1 VKASWKLLIALL
13 YVGGLMPGLMA
24 ASGAAQA
31 EDYPTRPL
39 KTVVSYTAGSGADI
53 LARYFTEELAK
64 SIGQPVIVENRPG
77 AGGNIGANVVA
88 KAPPDGYT
96 LFITPSAPIT
106 GNFVLYKEM
115 PYKFEDFAPV
125 TSLVNVPFTMI
136 VKGDSPVRTVADLTA
151 LIKAKAGKATYGV
164 PTTTSIAVTA
174 TFLDEIGATA
184 TPVPYKAAQE
194 ALRDVETGNVD
205 FLIIDLTGALGG
217 LNRKGVRSIAMLG
230 DERFPTFPDVPTTQE
245 QGLKNVR
252 WVAEFFAV
260 MPAHTPPQ
268 YINKVELLL
277 NDILKRDETREF
289 LLKAGGVPYPGTS
302 ELLRQRMLVTI
313 ERWKRAIS
321 LAKIEKL

>member
-1 VKASWKLLIALL
+1 MKAHWKLLVAALC
-13 YVGGLMPGLMA
+13 VGGFASGQMA
-24 ASGAAQA
+24 ASTAAQA

-39 KTVVSYTAGSGADI
+39 KAVVSYTAGSGADI

-96 LFITPSAPIT
+96 MFITPSAPVT

-125 TSLVNVPFTMI
+125 TSLVNVPFTLI
-136 VKGDSPVRTVADLTA
+136 VKGDSPVRTMADLTA

-164 PTTTSIAVTA
+164 PTTTSIATTA
-174 TFLDEIGATA
+174 LYLDEIGATA
-184 TPVPYKAAQE
+184 TPVPYKAAME
-194 ALRDVETGNVD
+194 ALRDVETGNID
-205 FLIIDLTGALGG
+205 FLIVDLTGALGG
-217 LNRKGVRSIAMLG
+217 LNRKGVRAIAML
-230 DERFPTFPDVPTTQE
+230 DDQRFPTFPDVPTTQE
-245 QGLKNVR
+245 QGLKSVK

-260 MPAHTPPQ
+260 MPAHTPRENIQ
-268 YINKVELLL
+268 KIADKL

-289 LLKAGGVPYPGTS
+289 LLKAGGVPHPGSS
-302 ELLRQRMLVTI
+302 ESLHKQMLARI
-313 ERWKRAIS
+313 ESWERAIT
-321 LAKIEKL
+321 LAKIKKL